1 MLGESVI
8 KILLWIAFSLQIE
21 DVADESVNAK
31 KAETEVK
38 AVIASQKQN
47 GTTTIGFGET
57 SDSSSAATIATK
69 KANDISNLVRK
80 RKPEVQPAEG
90 SKKVKL
96 ESTPTAE
103 GDKEN
108 GVSSTDEC
116 SKISSWILILCYEL
130 CILLFTVV
138 DNSFHCAKVSLLHF
152 FVIFYHNIHIVVL
165 TESYWITCK

>member
-1 MLGESVI
+1 MNNAKSILELRVSNFEKKFTEEISEEESE
-8 KILLWIAFSLQIE
+8 KFNKELKQLRQLLPDIVSKIE

-47 GTTTIGFGET
+47 GSTTIGFGET

-116 SKISSWILILCYEL
+116 SKISS
-130 CILLFTVV
+130 
-138 DNSFHCAKVSLLHF
+138 
-152 FVIFYHNIHIVVL
+152 
-165 TESYWITCK
+165 